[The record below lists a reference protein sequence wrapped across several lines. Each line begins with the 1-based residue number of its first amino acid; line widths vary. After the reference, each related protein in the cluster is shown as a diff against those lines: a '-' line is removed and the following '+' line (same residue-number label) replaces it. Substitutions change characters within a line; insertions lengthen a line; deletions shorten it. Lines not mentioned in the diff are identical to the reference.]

1 MKHTLTLPSRRELRA
16 AFGTSIAAWAKAHGH
31 PPPSVHV
38 IIGRYAGST
47 VDMTRTWGPQTRA
60 ILLDLAAAAHESEAA

>member
-1 MKHTLTLPSRRELRA
+1 MEHTLTLPPRRELRA
-16 AFGTSIAAWAKAHGH
+16 TFGTSIAAWARGHGH
-31 PPPSVHV
+31 PAASVHV

-60 ILLDLAAAAHESEAA
+60 ILLDLGATVHESKAA